1 MKGENTV
8 QKLAPKMAP
17 TPKPL
22 DKQYLAST
30 TENLTLWPGPQTL
43 LAGQTSTHKIFHHLH
58 HLFWRSLLTLE
69 DSVVSLHP

>member
-22 DKQYLAST
+22 DKQNLAST
-30 TENLTLWPGPQTL
+30 TEKKWPGPQTL
-43 LAGQTSTHKIFHHLH
+43 LAGQTTTHKIFHHLH
-58 HLFWRSLLTLE
+58 RLFWRSLLTLE
-69 DSVVSLHP
+69 DSVISLQP